1 MSYVASILLLVGL
14 LCATTVPLSQGQQYV
29 LSVDVELVNVTA
41 TVIDDSGKYWEGLT
55 AGDFQLL
62 EDGREQNISFFS
74 YDIQVPISIGLLI
87 DISGSHQQKIQQA
100 LQTAR
105 EIAATLSPDDEMFII
120 TFNSR
125 ADVRQKFTSNQE
137 EIRQSLH
144 NIRAGGETAV
154 YDAIS
159 LGLQEMKTARHRK
172 RTLLM
177 LTDCFDTRSKIKADQ
192 IEDSLKRSDVLL
204 YAIGIDDGINLK
216 PRKGPRYRIYDY
228 MLGKLTSAGSGRLIK
243 VYTDDFDHR
252 RVAQAVLGELHQQY
266 TMGYYPVADAT
277 GNPGLRS
284 IEVRVAKPG
293 ARVLGEKLH
302 LVPRG

>member
-1 MSYVASILLLVGL
+1 MTYVRAILLLVAL
-14 LCATTVPLSQGQQYV
+14 LCAAAPLSQGQQYI

-41 TVIDDSGKYWEGLT
+41 TVIDSSDRYWEGLT
-55 AGDFQLL
+55 AGDFQVL
-62 EDGREQNISFFS
+62 ENGQEQNISFFS
-74 YDIQVPISIGLLI
+74 HDKHVPISVGLLI
-87 DISGSHQQKIQQA
+87 DTSGSLQYKFQQA

-125 ADVRQKFTSNQE
+125 AEVRQKFTNNQE

-159 LGLQEMKTARHRK
+159 LGLQEMKTAKHRK

-204 YAIGIDDGINLK
+204 YAIGIDDGNNLK

-228 MLGKLTSAGSGRLIK
+228 MLGKLTSAGGGRLIR
-243 VYTDDFDHR
+243 VYTDDFDQR
-252 RVAQAVLGELHQQY
+252 RVAEALLGELHQQY

-293 ARVLGEKLH
+293 ARILGEKLH